1 MKKVLWLSRH
11 GMSDVQMESL
21 KRLAGEEIEVVQVD
35 RTVLEGEE
43 VIKLAEEHQCSILA
57 VVLPVGLLSKVYEL
71 KGDRIICSA
80 RSKRELVKS
89 PDGEES
95 KVVFKF
101 DGWEVWDKVVIRSHI
116 FY

>member
-1 MKKVLWLSRH
+1 MKKVLWLLRH
-11 GMSDVQMESL
+11 EMSEDQEESL
-21 KRLAGEEIEVVQVD
+21 KRLAGEEIEIVKVD
-35 RTVLEGEE
+35 RTVL
-43 VIKLAEEHQCSILA
+43 ADDFQYDILA
-57 VVLPVGLLSKVYEL
+57 VDLPVGLLSKVYEL

-101 DGWEVWDKVVIRSHI
+101 DGWEVWDKVVVESHI